1 MKYHIFSGLYVDTG
15 DFQTNTGIG
24 LWSNFN
30 DASGLYTVNQELHF
44 VIDTPNYANNS
55 SIGGGLQIDNEMAGS
70 APIQAGTNTQFQGPC
85 NGFPSN
91 FPIGKSR
98 FALGCVDLPEYVD
111 QGGNLGSVDWA
122 ENFAQVGFR
131 GNGNPS
137 TVSKLPGQVIP
148 STDNYN
154 VIVPANE
161 FLGVN
166 TNDAGGRVHW
176 DVAVG
181 TLGQFVGKILGIK
194 IGEVGGAGS
203 IGTVIQSTPDELAA
217 GVMLLSGYG
226 ILKNDTLAFST
237 APAP

>member
-91 FPIGKSR
+91 FPIGKKVKSIP
-98 FALGCVDLPEYVD
+98 FLYI
-111 QGGNLGSVDWA
+111 S
-122 ENFAQVGFR
+122 F
-131 GNGNPS
+131 
-137 TVSKLPGQVIP
+137 SKLKDTFP
-148 STDNYN
+148 
-154 VIVPANE
+154 NE
-161 FLGVN
+161 REFN
-166 TNDAGGRVHW
+166 
-176 DVAVG
+176 
-181 TLGQFVGKILGIK
+181 
-194 IGEVGGAGS
+194 GA
-203 IGTVIQSTPDELAA
+203 L
-217 GVMLLSGYG
+217 
-226 ILKNDTLAFST
+226 
-237 APAP
+237 